1 MIAWHLTSPEWGL
14 VVGCVTFYVA
24 TCVRMAYHMAR
35 SGRSFWLW
43 LVITIFATSIPG
55 TIVMFR
61 DRSRA
66 LARQIPTPGGSES
79 PASSGSPDI
88 QMSGHRNPDDDAGPT
103 VRCGQC
109 GRRLGNAEIDRTG
122 PVPTCPHCHLPI
134 PDDREKLA

>member
-1 MIAWHLTSPEWGL
+1 MFAWHLSSPEWGL
-14 VVGCVTFYVA
+14 LVGGAAFYLA

-35 SGRSFWLW
+35 TGRSFWLW
-43 LVITIFATSIPG
+43 LVITIFATSIPA
-55 TIVMFR
+55 TAVLFR

-66 LARQIPTPGGSES
+66 LGQQLRTPER
-79 PASSGSPDI
+79 SGSPRSPGI
-88 QMSGHRNPDDDAGPT
+88 QVPGHQGDEVDADVDRA

-109 GRRLGNAEIDRTG
+109 GRRLAAAEIDRTG